1 MSSLEHDLICGETA
15 SSEAA
20 QGRGSH
26 RRARR
31 ALHRRGMMALAGAAV
46 IGTGV
51 GVAGVVG
58 SGAAFASTANSQSIA
73 NQVDPALVDITST
86 LSYQSQQAAGTGM
99 ILSSNGDVLTNNHVV
114 DGATSITAKM
124 ADGSKTYNATVVG
137 VDPTDD
143 VAVIH
148 LDGASGLPTV
158 QIGDSSSVK
167 VGDSVVAI
175 GNAEDAP
182 GKPSVVT
189 GNVTAL
195 NQDITASDDSGGNS
209 ENLHGLIQMNA
220 PIEPGDSGGPLLNAN
235 GQVIGM
241 DTAAQSQQNQDGT
254 TSNQASNVAFAIP
267 INAAMSIA
275 HQMENGQSS
284 STVHIGSTP
293 MLGVEVAD
301 ASSSSSAN
309 GSGGSGGLGSGGLG
323 GLGGEGSSGLGGL
336 GGEGSSGLG
345 GLGGLGIE
353 GPGGSILSPF
363 YGGNGSASTGNG
375 SVGSGSSSATSGA
388 LVEGTEPNSP
398 AAQAGITA
406 GDTITGLGG
415 KSVTS
420 TASLSKA
427 IDAYH
432 PGNKVTVTWVDQ
444 NGNQQSATV
453 TLVQGPVA

>member
-1 MSSLEHDLICGETA
+1 MTSLEHDLICGETA
-15 SSEAA
+15 SPGAA
-20 QGRGSH
+20 QGRGRRRRE
-26 RRARR
+26 RRAVR
-31 ALHRRGMMALAGAAV
+31 RRGMMALAGAAV

-51 GVAGVVG
+51 GVTGVLG
-58 SGAAFASTANSQSIA
+58 TGAAFASTANSQSIA

-86 LSYQSQQAAGTGM
+86 LSYQSEQAAGTGM

-114 DGATSITAKM
+114 DGATTITAKM

-148 LDGASGLPTV
+148 LEGASGLPTV
-158 QIGDSSSVK
+158 QLGNSSSVK

-175 GNAEDAP
+175 GNANDAP

-189 GNVTAL
+189 GNVKGL

-209 ENLHGLIQMNA
+209 ESLHGMIQMNA
-220 PIEPGDSGGPLLNAN
+220 PIQPGDSGGPLLNAD

-241 DTAAQSQQNQDGT
+241 DTAAQSQQSPDGT
-254 TSNQASNVAFAIP
+254 TSTQSASVAFAIP
-267 INAAMSIA
+267 INTAMSIA

-284 STVHIGSTP
+284 STVHLGSTP
-293 MLGVEVAD
+293 MLGVEVSD
-301 ASSSSSAN
+301 ASSSSST
-309 GSGGSGGLGSGGLG
+309 GSNGSGGLG
-323 GLGGEGSSGLGGL
+323 GLGGEGSGGLGSNGLGGL
-336 GGEGSSGLG
+336 GS
-345 GLGGLGIE
+345 GGLGIE

-363 YGGNGSASTGNG
+363 YGGSGSASTGSGN
-375 SVGSGSSSATSGA
+375 VGSGSSSAPSGA

-406 GDTITGLGG
+406 GDTITGLGS

-420 TASLSKA
+420 TSSLSKA

-432 PGNKVTVTWVDQ
+432 PGNKVTVTWVNQ

>member
-1 MSSLEHDLICGETA
+1 
-15 SSEAA
+15 
-20 QGRGSH
+20 
-26 RRARR
+26 
-31 ALHRRGMMALAGAAV
+31 
-46 IGTGV
+46 
-51 GVAGVVG
+51 
-58 SGAAFASTANSQSIA
+58 
-73 NQVDPALVDITST
+73 
-86 LSYQSQQAAGTGM
+86 
-99 ILSSNGDVLTNNHVV
+99 
-114 DGATSITAKM
+114 
-124 ADGSKTYNATVVG
+124 
-137 VDPTDD
+137 
-143 VAVIH
+143 
-148 LDGASGLPTV
+148 
-158 QIGDSSSVK
+158 
-167 VGDSVVAI
+167 
-175 GNAEDAP
+175 
-182 GKPSVVT
+182 
-189 GNVTAL
+189 
-195 NQDITASDDSGGNS
+195 
-209 ENLHGLIQMNA
+209 
-220 PIEPGDSGGPLLNAN
+220 
-235 GQVIGM
+235 
-241 DTAAQSQQNQDGT
+241 
-254 TSNQASNVAFAIP
+254 
-267 INAAMSIA
+267 MSIA

-284 STVHIGSTP
+284 STIHIGSTP

-323 GLGGEGSSGLGGL
+323 GDGSGGLGSGGLGGL
-336 GGEGSSGLG
+336 GGEGSG

-420 TASLSKA
+420 TTSLSKA

>member
-1 MSSLEHDLICGETA
+1 
-15 SSEAA
+15 
-20 QGRGSH
+20 
-26 RRARR
+26 
-31 ALHRRGMMALAGAAV
+31 V
-46 IGTGV
+46 TGV
-51 GVAGVVG
+51 LA
-58 SGAAFASTANSQSIA
+58 SGTAFASTANSQSIA

-86 LSYQSQQAAGTGM
+86 LSYQSEQAAGTGM

-114 DGATSITAKM
+114 DGATTITAKM

-158 QIGDSSSVK
+158 QIGNSSSVK

-175 GNAEDAP
+175 GNANDAP
-182 GKPSVVT
+182 GKPSVVS
-189 GNVTAL
+189 GSVTNL

-220 PIEPGDSGGPLLNAN
+220 PIQPGDSGGPLLNAN

-254 TSNQASNVAFAIP
+254 TSDQASGVAFAIP

-275 HQMENGQSS
+275 HQMEDGQSS
-284 STVHIGSTP
+284 STVHIGATP
-293 MLGVEVAD
+293 MLGVEVSD
-301 ASSSSSAN
+301 TSSSSSAN
-309 GSGGSGGLGSGGLG
+309 GSGGLGGLGGEGSGGLGSGGLG
-323 GLGGEGSSGLGGL
+323 GLGSEGSGGL
-336 GGEGSSGLG
+336 GSG

-363 YGGNGSASTGNG
+363 YGGSGSASSGTGN
-375 SVGSGSSSATSGA
+375 VGSGSSSATSGA
-388 LVEGTEPNSP
+388 VVEGTQPNSP